1 MSQPGLRDLK
11 REATS
16 RALANAALE
25 LAIERGMDGFIVDEV
40 AQRAGFSRRTFAN
53 HFACKEEAVA
63 HAAILINTELQPEAE
78 QLLDDIQD
86 NASLLELLQQLMQ
99 MQLTAELFGR
109 MRLVLRLSK
118 THPTLEPYIL
128 SAFRHLQTSAFQF
141 LRQVAPER
149 YPEAYV
155 HMLIGAVYG
164 AVFPVLEGS
173 LPVRLREAADEE
185 DSDAAP
191 VPFEQYLETV
201 FSYLR
206 HGF

>member
-1 MSQPGLRDLK
+1 MTQPGLRDLK

-25 LAIERGMDGFIVDEV
+25 LAIEQGMDGFIVDEV

-63 HAAILINTELQPEAE
+63 HAAILINTELEPEAE
-78 QLLDDIQD
+78 QLLDNNRD
-86 NASLLELLQQLMQ
+86 NVTLLELLQQLLQ

-109 MRLVLRLSK
+109 MRLVLRLSQ

-128 SAFRHLQTSAFQF
+128 SAFRQLQTSAFEW

-149 YPEAYV
+149 YSEAYV

-173 LPVRLREAADEE
+173 LAVRLHESTAGEE
-185 DSDAAP
+185 TDAA

-201 FSYLR
+201 FGYLR